1 MSRSGKRASNLSAL
15 ARGAHGDGTD
25 RRSRLAAIALGREGD
40 SGAMAYVALKY
51 YRPEHQCLSE
61 WTGEELRAFSE
72 FCSKVS
78 RRTWTQ
84 IYASGGHSGSRTG
97 LGYEPVPRVSL
108 PDTAFLADVLSEDIT
123 WFELRVTQ
131 KARVFG
137 FRAEHAFFLVFL
149 DKNHQITG

>member
-15 ARGAHGDGTD
+15 ARSGSEGDTD

-40 SGAMAYVALKY
+40 SGAFAYVALKY
-51 YRPEHQCLSE
+51 YRSEHQCLSE
-61 WTGEELRAFSE
+61 WTAEELRGFSE

-78 RRTWTQ
+78 RRTWMQ
-84 IYASGGHSGSRTG
+84 IYASGGRSGSRTG
-97 LGYEPVPRVSL
+97 LGYEPVPRVAL
-108 PDTAFLADVLSEDIT
+108 PDTAFLANVLSEDIT
-123 WFELRVTQ
+123 WFELRVTE

-149 DKNHQITG
+149 DRGHQITG